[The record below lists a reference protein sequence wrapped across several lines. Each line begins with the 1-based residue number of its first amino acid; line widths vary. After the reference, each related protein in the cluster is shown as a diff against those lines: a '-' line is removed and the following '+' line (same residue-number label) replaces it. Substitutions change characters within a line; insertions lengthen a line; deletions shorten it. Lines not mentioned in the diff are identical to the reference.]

1 MTIKNI
7 RYIIYVFAKE
17 NERRGD
23 MSFNLQ
29 RLKAE
34 RMAEGYTQEEFAKK
48 LGMSRGAYAK
58 REAGIVDISVEDLS
72 RIMDVLGYDASKV
85 SIFFAPS
92 VR

>member
-1 MTIKNI
+1 
-7 RYIIYVFAKE
+7 
-17 NERRGD
+17 

-34 RMAEGYTQEEFAKK
+34 RMAEGYTQEDFAKK

-72 RIMDVLGYDASKV
+72 HIMDALGYDASKV
-85 SIFFAPS
+85 SIFLLLPFAKKNGS
-92 VR
+92 DIKNSKTGE

>member
-1 MTIKNI
+1 
-7 RYIIYVFAKE
+7 
-17 NERRGD
+17 

-34 RMAEGYTQEEFAKK
+34 RMAEGYTQEDFAKK

-72 RIMDVLGYDASKV
+72 HIMDALGYDASKL

-92 VR
+92 VRKKERN

>member
-1 MTIKNI
+1 ML
-7 RYIIYVFAKE
+7 
-17 NERRGD
+17 
-23 MSFNLQ
+23 LQ
-29 RLKAE
+29 APKK
-34 RMAEGYTQEEFAKK
+34 QEEFAKK

-72 RIMDVLGYDASKV
+72 RIMDALGYDVSKV

>member
-1 MTIKNI
+1 
-7 RYIIYVFAKE
+7 
-17 NERRGD
+17 

-58 REAGIVDISVEDLS
+58 REAGKEGSNYGKESISC
-72 RIMDVLGYDASKV
+72 
-85 SIFFAPS
+85 
-92 VR
+92 

>member
-1 MTIKNI
+1 M
-7 RYIIYVFAKE
+7 FAKE

-48 LGMSRGAYAK
+48 LGMSRGVYAK

-72 RIMDVLGYDASKV
+72 RIMDALGYDVSKV